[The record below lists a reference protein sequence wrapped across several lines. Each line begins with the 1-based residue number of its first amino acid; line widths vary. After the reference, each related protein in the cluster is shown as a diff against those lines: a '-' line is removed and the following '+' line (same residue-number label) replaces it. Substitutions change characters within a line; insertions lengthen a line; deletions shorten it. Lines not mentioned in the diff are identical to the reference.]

1 MPFQPPDRTKS
12 ADENCSNHERIL
24 RAKALY
30 HIKRILGNRFKNRQR
45 KAMPGT
51 SLQAI
56 SRQGV
61 AVAHW
66 KRARMREVS
75 SSKPLERSLPDG
87 RRSEA
92 ADR

>member
-1 MPFQPPDRTKS
+1 
-12 ADENCSNHERIL
+12 
-24 RAKALY
+24 
-30 HIKRILGNRFKNRQR
+30 
-45 KAMPGT
+45 MPGT